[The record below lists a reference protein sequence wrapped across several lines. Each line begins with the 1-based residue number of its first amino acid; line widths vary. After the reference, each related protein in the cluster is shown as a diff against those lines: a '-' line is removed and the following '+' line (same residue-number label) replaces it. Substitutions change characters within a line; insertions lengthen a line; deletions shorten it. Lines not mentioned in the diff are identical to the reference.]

1 MSRPVPHVIVYQ
13 RNGCCL
19 CEQALDMLARI
30 GERAPFTLEQRDI
43 EADERLLLSY
53 LERIPV
59 IVIDGR
65 EAFELIV
72 DEAALEAALRN
83 DQFCGNP

>member
-19 CEQALDMLARI
+19 CEQALEMLARI
-30 GERAPFTLEQRDI
+30 GERAAFTLEQQDI
-43 EADERLLLSY
+43 ETDERLLLRY

-72 DEAALEAALRN
+72 DETELEAALGN

>member
-1 MSRPVPHVIVYQ
+1 VHTNSQARHVIVYG
-13 RNGCCL
+13 RSGCCL
-19 CEQALDMLARI
+19 CDDALAALKRIAARV
-30 GERAPFTLEQRDI
+30 AFTLEERDI
-43 EADERLLLSY
+43 ESDERLLAAY

-72 DEAALEAALRN
+72 EEGALERALT
-83 DQFCGNP
+83 DD

>member
-1 MSRPVPHVIVYQ
+1 VIVYQ

-19 CEQALDMLARI
+19 CEQALGMLARI
-30 GERAPFTLEQRDI
+30 GERAAFTLEQQDI
-43 EADERLLLSY
+43 ETDERLLLRY

-72 DEAALEAALRN
+72 DETELEAALGN